1 MCPVNMNILLE
12 GLPYLVTSLSITL
25 KSWIFECLQVLSAI
39 LFWHLMLCMSNPVC
53 LFTNSSAY
61 AFSYATKYVTMKT
74 QIMRFLASWVETR
87 NVTTSW
93 VQIAKRQYGF
103 DTLRNRVFILFYC
116 FQIKQKKSE
125 HAEWTRKRRKR
136 ECRPLTASYT

>member
-1 MCPVNMNILLE
+1 MYILLG
-12 GLPYLVTSLSITL
+12 GLSYLETPLSITL

-39 LFWHLMLCMSNPVC
+39 FFWHLMLCMSNPVC
-53 LFTNSSAY
+53 LLTNSSAY
-61 AFSYATKYVTMKT
+61 TSIYATKYVTMKT

-103 DTLRNRVFILFYC
+103 DTLRNRVFILFHC
-116 FQIKQKKSE
+116 FQIKQKKSG
-125 HAEWTRKRRKR
+125 HAEWIRKRWKR
-136 ECRPLTASYT
+136 ECQPLTASST